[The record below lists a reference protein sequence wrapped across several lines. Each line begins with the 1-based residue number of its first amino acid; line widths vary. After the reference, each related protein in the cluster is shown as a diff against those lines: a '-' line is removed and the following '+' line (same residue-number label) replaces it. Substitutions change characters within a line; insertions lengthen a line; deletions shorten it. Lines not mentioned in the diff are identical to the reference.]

1 MSREAWGATLA
12 LVALF
17 LLTGGIALG
26 RVSCACAQEPDKP
39 APLSLTLP
47 PGSWP
52 VEMRT
57 WDMDGVERSFLFA
70 CTGSVQ

>member
-1 MSREAWGATLA
+1 MLA
-12 LVALF
+12 VVAVC
-17 LLTGGIALG
+17 LLTSGIFLG
-26 RVSCACAQEPDKP
+26 RVSCACADEPVKVGNVP
-39 APLSLTLP
+39 VGLRLP